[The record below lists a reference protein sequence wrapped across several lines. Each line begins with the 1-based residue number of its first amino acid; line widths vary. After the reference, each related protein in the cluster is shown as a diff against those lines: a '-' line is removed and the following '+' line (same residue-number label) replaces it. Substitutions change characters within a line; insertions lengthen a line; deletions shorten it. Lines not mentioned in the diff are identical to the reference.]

1 MRVIPVMDLK
11 GGVVVHAKCGTRN
24 LYAPIKSVLSPSP
37 DPMSVMYAFKRLGF
51 TELYIADIDAIEGR
65 VPNFGAIRSIVR
77 RSSMKVIV
85 DVGVKDVKAVETMLN
100 AHVSHVVLATESVP
114 SPSFVTECVKRYG
127 DRVVGGLDLRDTVVV
142 AKSPDIAAMS
152 PLDAAKMF
160 EDAGVQSLI
169 VVDLSRVGTGSGPP
183 IKLLKQLVSEVSI
196 PVIAGGGVR
205 HVEDLRLLK
214 EIGVAGALVAT
225 ALHTGE
231 ITKSDLQRITASP

>member
-1 MRVIPVMDLK
+1 MIPVMDLK
-11 GGVVVHAKCGTRN
+11 GGVVVHAKCGARN

-65 VPNFGAIRSIVR
+65 APNFGAIRSIVR

-85 DVGVKDVKAVETMLN
+85 DVGVRDMKSVETMLN
-100 AHVSHVVLATESVP
+100 AHVSGVVLATESVP
-114 SPSFVTECVKRYG
+114 SPSFVSECVKRYG
-127 DRVVGGLDLRDTVVV
+127 DKIIGGLDLRDVVVV
-142 AKSPDIAAMS
+142 ARSPEISGLS
-152 PLDAAKMF
+152 PLDVAKMF

-183 IKLLKQLVSEVSI
+183 IKLLKELVSEISI
-196 PVIAGGGVR
+196 PIIVGGGVR
-205 HVEDLRLLK
+205 HVEDLKLLK

-231 ITKSDLQRITASP
+231 ITKNDLQKVTGLP